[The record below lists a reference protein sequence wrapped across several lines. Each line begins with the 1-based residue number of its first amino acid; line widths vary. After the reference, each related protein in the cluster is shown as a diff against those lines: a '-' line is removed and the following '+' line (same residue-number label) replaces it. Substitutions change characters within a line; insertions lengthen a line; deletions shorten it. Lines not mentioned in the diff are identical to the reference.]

1 LIRSRSREAALL
13 AIASL
18 LSLSPAAL
26 ADEDREE
33 ARRLFV
39 LAERAYAEERWE
51 TALEQYTS
59 AYEAAPLPG
68 FLFNIGQCHR
78 KLEHWDIAADFFRR
92 YLEAVPNAPNRADA
106 EELLAEALVHAPPE
120 TSGDDGGAPEP
131 LPDRDA
137 GRHAAPSPP
146 PPVPAADAGPSIGLP
161 TWITLGAG
169 LLFSGIAAGFALD
182 LSAAQSS
189 FDDDSLDCARRPD
202 RCRELRD
209 RGETAATLR
218 TVFLVGGVGALA
230 AGGVLLVLDLK
241 RPADDRP
248 AGVALHLR
256 PAGLDAVVTW

>member
-1 LIRSRSREAALL
+1 LIRSRSRDATLVVV
-13 AIASL
+13 ASL
-18 LSLSPAAL
+18 LAVATPAL

-51 TALEQYTS
+51 TALEHYTS

-106 EELLAEALVHAPPE
+106 EELLAEAELRAPPE
-120 TSGDDGGAPEP
+120 TSDGEAGASRPRE
-131 LPDRDA
+131 DRGEGE
-137 GRHAAPSPP
+137 GRAPP
-146 PPVPAADAGPSIGLP
+146 PPPPAPAGDAGPSIGLP
-161 TWITLGAG
+161 TWISLGAG
-169 LLFSGIAAGFALD
+169 LLFSGIATAFAFD

-202 RCRELRD
+202 RCRDLRD
-209 RGETAATLR
+209 RGETSATLR
-218 TVFLVGGVGALA
+218 TVFLVAGLGALA

-241 RPADDRP
+241 EPAEDRP
-248 AGVALHLR
+248 AGVALHLG
-256 PAGLDAVVTW
+256 PGALDAVLTW